1 MTETERVEHDSMG
14 EVRVP
19 ADALWGAQT
28 ARAVENFPI
37 SGLGMPPEIIH
48 ALARVKAAAARVNA
62 DAGVLDPALAEAVA
76 TAADEVAAG
85 AHDGHFP
92 VDVFQTGSGTSTNM
106 NVNEVVA
113 RLAHL
118 RSGLAVHP
126 NDHVNAGQSSNDT
139 FPTAIRLAAV
149 LAVHERLAPALA
161 HLAQALGRQEAELA
175 SVVKA
180 GRTHLMDAVP
190 VTLGQEFSGYRRQ
203 VELGRERV
211 LEAAAGVAE
220 LPLGG
225 TAVGTGLNA
234 APGFAGRVIRQLAV
248 DLDVPLREADNHFEA

>member
-1 MTETERVEHDSMG
+1 MTE
-14 EVRVP
+14 
-19 ADALWGAQT
+19 T

-37 SGLGMPPEIIH
+37 SGLRMPPEIIH

-62 DAGVLDPALAEAVA
+62 AAGVLDPALAEAVA

-85 AHDGHFP
+85 AHDEQFP

-118 RSGLAVHP
+118 RSDLPVHP

-139 FPTAIRLAAV
+139 FPTAIRVAAAV
-149 LAVHERLAPALA
+149 AVADELAPALA
-161 HLAQALGRQEAELA
+161 HLAQALGRKEIAFAE
-175 SVVKA
+175 VVKA

-190 VTLGQEFSGYRRQ
+190 V
-203 VELGRERV
+203 
-211 LEAAAGVAE
+211 
-220 LPLGG
+220 
-225 TAVGTGLNA
+225 
-234 APGFAGRVIRQLAV
+234 
-248 DLDVPLREADNHFEA
+248 